1 MARMRKSKSYMFVK
15 FPSEVIM
22 KAHRVFLDCLPELER
37 SSTMSI
43 LDISKD
49 YEEWGFDTLDEF
61 AAEYRKDDTC
71 GCLFSMHFTKGR
83 YFSVSVELPRLCIVT
98 VDLDS
103 RENIEKI
110 FNIFEV
116 SYIEL
121 RSSKQALEKNVR
133 ESIKIYIGHGRSIQ
147 WRDLKDHL
155 SEKQGFEVVAYET
168 GARAGYTVTE
178 VLDDLS
184 EEASIAFLVH
194 TAEDQDAEGQLH
206 ARENVVHETGLFQ
219 GKLGWKRAIV
229 LLENGCNEYTNLA
242 GIQQLRFAKENIKE
256 IFGDVMAIIYREFIE
271 EQSED

>member
-1 MARMRKSKSYMFVK
+1 MARMKKSKSYLFVK
-15 FPSEVIM
+15 FPPEVIM
-22 KAHRVFLDCLPELER
+22 KAHRVFLDCLPEPERGSTPSKLE
-37 SSTMSI
+37 I
-43 LDISKD
+43 IQG
-49 YEEWGFDTLDEF
+49 YEEWAFDTLDEF
-61 AAEYRKDDTC
+61 TAEYRKDETS
-71 GCLFSMHFTKGR
+71 GCHFLHMLSSAEFGIFAR
-83 YFSVSVELPRLCIVT
+83 PPRINAVT
-98 VDLDS
+98 VRLDS
-103 RENIEKI
+103 REKIERV

-116 SYIEL
+116 SYVEL
-121 RSSKQALEKNVR
+121 RSSKQALEKTVR

-155 SEKQGFEVVAYET
+155 SEKQGFDVVAYET
-168 GARAGYTVTE
+168 GARAGYTITE

-194 TAEDQDAEGQLH
+194 TAEDQDAGGHLH

-229 LLENGCNEYTNLA
+229 LLEDGCSEYTNLA

-271 EQSED
+271 EQSEN